1 MCKSVVKIV
10 GTGITKVNK
19 HEKKNKKKLEIKGS
33 SVRGHI

>member
-19 HEKKNKKKLEIKGS
+19 HEKKNKLEIKGS
-33 SVRGHI
+33 SVRGHT